1 MKNKLKVFF
10 YGDVTD
16 LEKGIGELQNEL
28 GFEAFFQSCAKF
40 DLKLKAEKTRD
51 NSLTVKLEGKDALI
65 SYSSQSSFFRGLGI
79 LFFEISENKKSLER
93 HERVMFDLNGPM
105 FDVSQGNAVINIPTL
120 KYIIRKMAL
129 MGLNMLM
136 LYCEDSYDVPTQ
148 PYFGYM
154 RSRYSAEDIREL
166 DRYAMLFGVEMI
178 PCIQTLAHLQCVL
191 KWKPYKEFSDDMDT
205 LLVGDERTYEFISQ
219 MILSASEPFS
229 SNRIHIGMDEAMM
242 LGQGKYLER
251 NGLVPKA
258 QLLKEHLER
267 VMEIVRAEGLK
278 PMMWSDMFMR
288 VLNEKGSDYYSD
300 TVVTEEV
307 KNAVPLDVSL
317 VYWDYYH
324 DDVQF
329 YEKMIDKH
337 RIFSEPV
344 FAGGIW
350 TWMGFGPNYSKTVKT
365 TDPALIACK
374 NKGIK
379 EVIATVWGDNGTEC
393 SIFATFPMLCLF
405 AEHGYTSGE
414 VDKNRL
420 KDYFGFLFGCDYD
433 SFMLLQGIDE
443 VPGVCEG
450 NWRDH
455 NCSKPLL
462 WQDVLSGLC
471 DFNFCDLPLNE
482 HYSELS
488 SRLEGVEGFEEFF
501 DIYRKLTRVLSLK
514 AEAGLRLRR
523 AYLDKDRELMA
534 RYADELLPE
543 ISRLTR
549 ELRLCH
555 MKHWFNIYKPLGWDI
570 FDMRYGALLARLDS
584 ASRQIRMYLD
594 GELESIPEL
603 DEPRIPYNGDEGM
616 VHYTNYYGKLVSASR
631 IDPKPVYPH
640 YLG

>member
-1 MKNKLKVFF
+1 MKVYFF
-10 YGDVTD
+10 GEAEDLRHGISLLGD
-16 LEKGIGELQNEL
+16 EL
-28 GFEAFFQSCAKF
+28 GFEAVFEDDGENELCVELNRIPDQRLEVRLCDKNARISFSSTAGFFRALGHLFFALS
-40 DLKLKAEKTRD
+40 
-51 NSLTVKLEGKDALI
+51 EGK
-65 SYSSQSSFFRGLGI
+65 R
-79 LFFEISENKKSLER
+79 ELELR
-93 HERVMFDLNGPM
+93 EPCMFSLNGPM
-105 FDVSQGNAVINIPTL
+105 FDVSQGNAVINVPTL

-166 DRYAMLFGVEMI
+166 DAYAKLFGIEMI

-205 LLVGDERTYEFISQ
+205 LLVGDERTYDFISQ
-219 MILSASEPFS
+219 MISSATEPFS
-229 SNRIHIGMDEAMM
+229 SRRIHIGMDEAMM
-242 LGQGKYLER
+242 LGQGKYLEK
-251 NGLVPKA
+251 NGPVSKTK
-258 QLLKEHLER
+258 LLKEHLEK
-267 VMEIVRAEGLK
+267 VMDIVRSKGLE

-300 TVVTEEV
+300 TVVTDEV
-307 KNAVPLDVSL
+307 KNSVPSDVSL

-324 DDVQF
+324 DNTEF

-337 RIFSEPV
+337 RVFSEPI

-350 TWMGFGPNYSKTVKT
+350 TWMGFGPNYAKTLKT
-365 TDPALIACK
+365 THPALMACK
-374 NKGIK
+374 NKSVK

-405 AEHGYTSGE
+405 AEHGYTESE
-414 VDKNRL
+414 IDEEKL
-420 KDYFGFLFGCDYD
+420 KRYFSFCFGCDYD
-433 SFMLLQGIDE
+433 SFMLLQKIDE
-443 VPGVCEG
+443 VPGVPKG

-471 DFNFCDLPLNE
+471 DYNFKDLPLND
-482 HYSELS
+482 HYLELFKK
-488 SRLEGVEGFEEFF
+488 LEKVKGFEDFF
-501 DIYRKLTRVLSLK
+501 DIYRKLSELLALK
-514 AEAGLRLRR
+514 AEAGIRLRR
-523 AYLDKDRELMA
+523 AYLDGDRALMTDYS
-534 RYADELLPE
+534 RNVLPK
-543 ISRLTR
+543 ISKLTK

-555 MKHWFNIYKPLGWDI
+555 MEHWFKIYKPLGWDV

-584 ASRQIRMYLD
+584 AKRQIEMYLE
-594 GELESIPEL
+594 GKLETLPEL
-603 DEPRIPYNGDEGM
+603 DEPRIAYNGDEGM